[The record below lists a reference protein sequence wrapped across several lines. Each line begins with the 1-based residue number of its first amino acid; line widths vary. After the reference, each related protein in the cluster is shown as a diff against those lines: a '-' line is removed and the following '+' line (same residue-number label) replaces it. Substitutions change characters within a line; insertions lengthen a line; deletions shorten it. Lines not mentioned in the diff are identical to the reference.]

1 MQEELIAVSEVLQY
15 NIDRAVAETQET
27 TWISDITNLARNA
40 GISLTRA
47 MSLLQ
52 IPEQKQQDLL
62 ALMEEKQQSPS

>member
-1 MQEELIAVSEVLQY
+1 MSEVLQY